1 MMSPPDADKF
11 FNNYHSRINNKY
23 ILLTH
28 NSDYDQPWPHHLKYL
43 DDPKII
49 HWFAQ
54 NPLIS
59 NHTKLSPLPI
69 GLENFRHNHFAGPMY
84 VFVRKQACHQEKR
97 PQVLINFSPRNE
109 ERQQLVKRFSNIS
122 WTVIEDPSYI
132 KYMKQGEEKPSGLVL
147 HERFLLDVAQYRYA
161 ISPKGNGLDCHRTWE
176 LLAIGVIPVM
186 LHSNLDAMFQ
196 ELPVLLVH
204 DWGEVTLDKLDS
216 HWKEYGEAFARS
228 KNIPEPVT
236 MTYWEATILNY
247 ARIDNEDSHDS
258 G

>member
-1 MMSPPDADKF
+1 
-11 FNNYHSRINNKY
+11 
-23 ILLTH
+23 
-28 NSDYDQPWPHHLKYL
+28 
-43 DDPKII
+43 
-49 HWFAQ
+49 
-54 NPLIS
+54 
-59 NHTKLSPLPI
+59 
-69 GLENFRHNHFAGPMY
+69 MY

-97 PQVLINFSPRNE
+97 PQVLLNFRPRTE

-132 KYMKQGEEKPSGLVL
+132 KYMKQGEEKTSGLVL

-196 ELPVLLVH
+196 DLPILLVH

-228 KNIPEPVT
+228 KDIPKAVT
-236 MTYWEATILNY
+236 MTYWEAKILNY
-247 ARIDNEDSHDS
+247 ARIDNEDSRN
-258 G
+258 GG